1 MNLRTLACAATLFVF
16 AAPAL
21 AQSDVQQSPRVYNPA
36 PTNSPFISSSPSAIG
51 EQGAASGP
59 TPAAPTSNGR
69 AAVGGSA
76 TK

>member
-1 MNLRTLACAATLFVF
+1 MNSRILACAATLFVF

-51 EQGAASGP
+51 ERGAASDSA
-59 TPAAPTSNGR
+59 PAAPTNDGR

-76 TK
+76 SK